1 MLKSGWKNLDCHRV
15 TAWKSLT
22 FQMTIM
28 VETLQLEDM
37 GKPPLDALFCIL
49 CRGTIL
55 FPNVKWIFPN
65 HHFQFGRKHS
75 SVFLRKQHF
84 FVSRN
89 WQKNNYCL
97 NVSLIFQEDTAK
109 YQRHLHLEHGVFYN
123 RFGELMINFDDDD
136 KRSWL
141 WILWI

>member
-1 MLKSGWKNLDCHRV
+1 MECSRAAERYIYSKLPRV
-15 TAWKSLT
+15 TARKSLT
-22 FQMTIM
+22 FQMTTM

-55 FPNVKWIFPN
+55 FPNVKLIFPN
-65 HHFQFGRKHS
+65 HHFQFGTKHS

-89 WQKNNYCL
+89 WQKKII
-97 NVSLIFQEDTAK
+97 VSMSAGSFRRTQQSTNATCVLSTESFIIG
-109 YQRHLHLEHGVFYN
+109 LVN
-123 RFGELMINFDDDD
+123 
-136 KRSWL
+136 
-141 WILWI
+141 